1 MAIHRFH
8 RSERREVLTSTDETA
23 DSRNLE
29 GRVLFVYPHGPDR
42 DLYVSALREAGFEIG
57 AEATVTDATALLHT
71 GETPDVIVMELLP
84 EPIEAWAFIERR
96 CADAP
101 EVPLI
106 ILTSLIRPD
115 RSHRR
120 RARTLGCA
128 AFVAKPCS
136 LMQLVDVVS
145 RVRRGSRGLE
155 ISTYEEPRTGE
166 NH

>member
-1 MAIHRFH
+1 L
-8 RSERREVLTSTDETA
+8 LTNTDETA
-23 DSRNLE
+23 GSRNLE
-29 GRVLFVYPHGPDR
+29 GRVLFIYPHGPDR
-42 DLYVSALREAGFEIG
+42 TLYVSALREAGFEVG

-71 GETPDVIVMELLP
+71 GDTPDAIVMELLP
-84 EPIEAWAFIERR
+84 EPIEAWAFIERQ

-101 EVPLI
+101 GVPLI

-115 RSHRR
+115 RAHRR

-136 LMQLVDVVS
+136 LQQLVDVVA

-155 ISTYEEPRTGE
+155 ISTYEAPRTGDAR
-166 NH
+166 

>member
-1 MAIHRFH
+1 
-8 RSERREVLTSTDETA
+8 LTSTGETTE
-23 DSRNLE
+23 SRDLK
-29 GRVLFVYPHGPDR
+29 GTVLFVYAPGLER
-42 DLYVSALREAGFEIG
+42 DLYVSALRQAGLEIT
-57 AEATVTDATALLHT
+57 AQPTVTDATTLLRT

-84 EPIEAWAFIERR
+84 EPIEAWAFIEQR

-101 EVPLI
+101 DVPII

-115 RSHRR
+115 RSNRR
-120 RARTLGCA
+120 RAHALGCA

-136 LMQLVDVVS
+136 LLQLVDVVS

-155 ISTYEEPRTGE
+155 ISTYEELRTGE